1 MNCEA
6 LGPDLER
13 RPAHVEHLCELADIG
28 TLELRGA
35 HQACAVACWLHRDR
49 KIGFRTDDG
58 EADPRRSCS
67 VRRNY
72 HPMLRQ
78 VVAAVLDDV
87 AARAKAP
94 RIAESFIRV
103 G

>member
-1 MNCEA
+1 MSWRP
-6 LGPDLER
+6 GLER
-13 RPAHVEHLCELADIG
+13 RPTHTKHLCELADVG

-35 HQACAVACWLHRDR
+35 NQACAVACWLQSDR
-49 KIGFRTDDG
+49 KIGFRADGG
-58 EADPRRSCS
+58 EADPRCSCS
-67 VRRNY
+67 VRRKY

-78 VVAAVLDDV
+78 VVVAAVLDDV
-87 AARAKAP
+87 ATLANAP